1 MFCAAFAGVGGWI
14 DTGGPCAATAVAA
27 SAVSM
32 LLNNHRDIV
41 HSPVGLVK
49 NQPAA
54 SRGAGPPAS
63 ARLRVE
69 RPSARLAEA
78 PEARRRQACCWGPL
92 KTDHTHR
99 CKRIANPSCAVSKG
113 SET

>member
-63 ARLRVE
+63 ARLRGE
-69 RPSARLAEA
+69 GGRPAVGVRSRRIIRTAASGSPIRAARFRKGAKL
-78 PEARRRQACCWGPL
+78 QG
-92 KTDHTHR
+92 
-99 CKRIANPSCAVSKG
+99 SSVS
-113 SET
+113 E